1 MPVAAP
7 HPDSSAFPTELI
19 EFSRKV
25 EEARG
30 NKSTLWP
37 KDGGE
42 VLIAGE
48 YFGAQLLPLHNRDV
62 EALEALFQ
70 DEDIEAIDLNVRSA
84 LHLLWPELCWED
96 DPFEEFDMSE
106 FDFLAE
112 FL

>member
-7 HPDSSAFPTELI
+7 HPDSSAFPTELV

-25 EEARG
+25 EATRG
-30 NKSTLWP
+30 SKATLWP
-37 KDGGE
+37 QETSE

-48 YFGAQLLPLHNRDV
+48 YFGAQLLPLHSRDV
-62 EALEALFQ
+62 EALEELFQ
-70 DEDIEAIDLNVRSA
+70 NEDIETIDLNIRAA
-84 LHLLWPELCWED
+84 LNLLWPELCWED
-96 DPFEEFDMSE
+96 DPFEEFDLSE